1 MKKTLFTDTM
11 IRKLEPE
18 TSDYT
23 RSEGNGFSI
32 RVMPSGS
39 KTWLYLYSFD
49 GKRRKM
55 NLGIYPEVTLE
66 TARERFEDAR
76 RKVKNGIDP
85 VAELEQA
92 ANSRRQALTV
102 KGLIEEYLERYA
114 KRFKKSWEED
124 ERILE
129 KEVVPVW
136 GKRKAEDIR
145 KRDVLELLEKIVIR
159 PAPVMANNTFKII
172 RKMFNWSVEQ
182 DILPTSPAFMIKL
195 PTPKVGRDRVLSA
208 EEIKKLWHALDDA
221 AISPESRTAL
231 KLVLL
236 TGQRPGEVTG
246 MHTSEIDGDWWTI
259 PAERAKNQKSHRVFL
274 TATAKGLIQ
283 QATERVKQTREIP
296 ADKDY
301 AGYIFP
307 CPHADKDKPLE
318 RHALSRALCRNFAWP
333 MTDKQG
339 NPLYNKDGK
348 PATENRL
355 VIDHFTPHDLRRT
368 TATFMAQSG
377 EMDEV
382 IDAILNHAKQGVI
395 KVYNQY
401 RYDREK
407 QQALETWERKLLNI
421 ITGVEGNFIP
431 MTRKSAR

>member
-11 IRKLEPE
+11 IRKLKPE
-18 TSDYT
+18 TSDYI

-55 NLGIYPEVTLE
+55 HLGTYPEVTLE

-76 RKVKNGIDP
+76 RKVKNGVDP
-85 VAELEQA
+85 VEEMEQA
-92 ANSRRQALTV
+92 ANSRLQALTV
-102 KGLIEEYLERYA
+102 KDLIEEYLDRYA

-124 ERILE
+124 KRILE
-129 KEVVPVW
+129 KEVLPVW

-145 KRDVLELLEKIVIR
+145 KRDILELLEKIVIR
-159 PAPVMANNTFKII
+159 PAPVMANNAFKII

-182 DILPTSPAFMIKL
+182 DILPASPAFMVKL
-195 PTPKVGRDRVLSA
+195 PAPKVGRDRVLSV

-221 AISPESRTAL
+221 AMSPETKIAL

-236 TGQRPGEVTG
+236 TGQRPGEITG
-246 MHTSEIDGDWWTI
+246 MHTDEIDDDWWTI

-274 TATAKGLIQ
+274 TVSAKELIQ
-283 QATERVKQTREIP
+283 LAIGRVKQTREIQ

-301 AGYIFP
+301 SGYVFP
-307 CPHADKDKPLE
+307 CPHAAKDKPLE
-318 RHALSRALCRNFAWP
+318 RHALSRALCRNFEWP
-333 MTDKQG
+333 LADQKG

-421 ITGVEGNFIP
+421 ITGAEGKIIP
-431 MTRKSAR
+431 IKRKSA